1 MIKDFANRSLNMSE
15 ESPGMKDEGAA
26 NDEDEAT
33 DDVIERHQM
42 RRTWESRLFLIVLFI
57 HACELPKMHRSK
69 IIIIINHC

>member
-15 ESPGMKDEGAA
+15 ESPGMKDGGAA

-42 RRTWESRLFLIVLFI
+42 RRTWESRLF
-57 HACELPKMHRSK
+57 HY
-69 IIIIINHC
+69 